1 MQVPS
6 AIQMVAVIQQTPS
19 VCSELTIDAA
29 LASYSQ
35 GFPSY
40 SYIHRSA
47 DNKGH
52 VIFID
57 DNF

>member
-1 MQVPS
+1 
-6 AIQMVAVIQQTPS
+6 MVAVIKQTHS
-19 VCSELTIDAA
+19 VCSELTIDAP

-40 SYIHRSA
+40 SYICRSA
-47 DNKGH
+47 DIKGQ
-52 VIFID
+52 VVFID